1 MRYENRGTMDD
12 QEERQRLFSKK
23 GGKGE
28 HYGGS
33 VSAIG

>member
-1 MRYENRGTMDD
+1 MRYENKGRVD
-12 QEERQRLFSKK
+12 ERKKNKKLNSKK